1 MLAGIKRAD
10 SCYLFRHATA
20 ITMPDNS
27 AYLRH
32 VQKMLAHADIS
43 TTQIYIHVSR
53 SKLADVHVKSHPS
66 ALSNLSIF

>member
-1 MLAGIKRAD
+1 
-10 SCYLFRHATA
+10 
-20 ITMPDNS
+20 MPDNS